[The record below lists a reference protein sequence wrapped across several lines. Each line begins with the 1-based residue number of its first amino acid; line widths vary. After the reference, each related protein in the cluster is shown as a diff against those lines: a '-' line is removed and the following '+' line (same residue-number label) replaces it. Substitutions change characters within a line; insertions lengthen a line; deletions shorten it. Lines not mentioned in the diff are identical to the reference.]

1 MRLNAL
7 ILTATSF
14 NIEENDTV
22 VDLPVHEK

>member
-7 ILTATSF
+7 ILTASSF

>member
-14 NIEENDTV
+14 NIEENDTA

>member
-14 NIEENDTV
+14 NIDENDTV

>member
-22 VDLPVHEK
+22 VDLPDHEK